1 MVSRDPA
8 AAPADAPKPVAVP
21 TRRAVPDVA
30 EPAAGEPMRA
40 VVVTAHGAPAEVRM
54 TPRPACPPH
63 GVVVRVAA
71 TGVCRSD
78 WHAWQGHDPDVTLP
92 FTPGHELA
100 GTVVEAGPD
109 VREWTPG
116 DVVTVPFVCACGEC
130 DACLAGEHQ
139 VCERQTQ
146 PGFTQDGSF
155 AQYVALD
162 HADVNLVRLP
172 PGLSPVTAAALGCR
186 FATAYRALT
195 VHSRVRAGQWVA
207 VHGCG
212 GVGLSAVLIAVAAGA
227 RVVAVDVSPEARA
240 AAARL
245 GAEVTIGPDDD
256 GADGPAHADGPADA
270 LAGADADAR
279 ADAVA
284 KAVRAVT
291 GGGAH
296 VSLDALGSAPTARA
310 SVMGLRRRGRHVQV
324 GLLLGGATRVPMD
337 RVVAWELELYGSHGM
352 AAHEYAAMLARVVA
366 GELDLDRLVG
376 AVIGLDEV
384 PAALA
389 AMSGPSAQP
398 GMTVAV
404 P

>member
-1 MVSRDPA
+1 VLDPL
-8 AAPADAPKPVAVP
+8 APHAEP
-21 TRRAVPDVA
+21 VPDV
-30 EPAAGEPMRA
+30 PDLAAGEPMRA
-40 VVVTAHGAPAEVRM
+40 VVVTEHGAAPTVVVA
-54 TPRPACPPH
+54 PRPACPPH

-78 WHAWQGHDPDVTLP
+78 WHGWQGHDPDITLP
-92 FTPGHELA
+92 YVPGHELA

-109 VREWTPG
+109 VVEWTAG

-130 DACLAGEHQ
+130 DACLAGEQQ

-146 PGFTQDGSF
+146 PGFTHDGSF

-172 PGLSPVTAAALGCR
+172 AGLSPVTAAALGCR
-186 FATAYRALT
+186 FATAYRAVT
-195 VHSRVRAGQWVA
+195 VHGRVQPGQWVA

-212 GVGLSAVLIAVAAGA
+212 GVGLSAVMIAVAAGA
-227 RVVAVDVSPEARA
+227 RVVAVDVSAAARD

-245 GAEVTIGPDDD
+245 GAEVAVGPD
-256 GADGPAHADGPADA
+256 GAD
-270 LAGADADAR
+270 DADTVAR
-279 ADAVA
+279 
-284 KAVRAVT
+284 AVRAVT

-296 VSLDALGSAPTARA
+296 VSLDALGSAETARA
-310 SVMGLRRRGRHVQV
+310 SLLGLRRRGRHVQV
-324 GLLLGGATRVPMD
+324 GLLLDGPTPLPMD

-389 AMSGPSAQP
+389 AMSGPPTGA